1 MNIISMMA
9 YKNDAIRMLGNIV
22 LNKKNN
28 KSPSMALTFANNS
41 SSSSNAFTF
50 VCVRFARDLENASYG
65 DSCRSMNN
73 GYRKLSRIV

>member
-1 MNIISMMA
+1 MNIISMMT
-9 YKNDAIRMLGNIV
+9 YKNDAIRMLGNVV

-28 KSPSMALTFANNS
+28 KSPSMAPTFANN

-65 DSCRSMNN
+65 NSCRSMNN
-73 GYRKLSRIV
+73 GYRKLSRIA